1 MIVAESDFRP
11 NLLMLHFA
19 PCVWLTVDISLSF
32 VSCCWRVPSGFF
44 FPPCHNCPPTASS
57 VRVFYFILFFSFF
70 FPSLPSLRPTHDK
83 NVEMKIS
90 IQQQQQHTAV
100 KSVEISNPRKICTFE
115 EEERKTV
122 QSLKIVRCL
131 RVVLLDHLPVNH
143 LHPFGPSSP
152 SN

>member
-1 MIVAESDFRP
+1 
-11 NLLMLHFA
+11 
-19 PCVWLTVDISLSF
+19 
-32 VSCCWRVPSGFF
+32 
-44 FPPCHNCPPTASS
+44 
-57 VRVFYFILFFSFF
+57 
-70 FPSLPSLRPTHDK
+70 
-83 NVEMKIS
+83 MKIS
-90 IQQQQQHTAV
+90 IQQQHTAV

-115 EEERKTV
+115 EEEKKTV